1 MYGCLGF
8 THSRFYAKPLAA
20 LITAKGR
27 EILTST
33 KALVEKLAFDVI
45 YGDTDSLMINSNC
58 VDYDQVMKIG
68 YKVCQLY
75 LNPFKMLVIIFICYK
90 IKAEVNKIYKQVEL
104 DIDGVFKYMLLLKK
118 KKYAAVSILKLPS
131 GEFVTKQEIKG
142 LDIVRRDWSQL
153 SQEAGRYKSYNL
165 FIHEC

>member
-33 KALVEKLAFDVI
+33 KTLVEKLAFDVI

-58 VDYDQVMKIG
+58 VDYEQVMKIG
-68 YKVCQLY
+68 YKVCQYFYIIIQLY
-75 LNPFKMLVIIFICYK
+75 NY
-90 IKAEVNKIYKQVEL
+90 Y
-104 DIDGVFKYMLLLKK
+104 
-118 KKYAAVSILKLPS
+118 IL
-131 GEFVTKQEIKG
+131 
-142 LDIVRRDWSQL
+142 
-153 SQEAGRYKSYNL
+153 
-165 FIHEC
+165 

>member
-33 KALVEKLAFDVI
+33 KGLVEKLAFEVI

-68 YKVCQLY
+68 YKVCTYIFSLFSI
-75 LNPFKMLVIIFICYK
+75 FK
-90 IKAEVNKIYKQVEL
+90 
-104 DIDGVFKYMLLLKK
+104 
-118 KKYAAVSILKLPS
+118 
-131 GEFVTKQEIKG
+131 
-142 LDIVRRDWSQL
+142 
-153 SQEAGRYKSYNL
+153 
-165 FIHEC
+165 

>member
-27 EILTST
+27 EILIST
-33 KALVEKLAFDVI
+33 KALVEKLSFDVI

-68 YKVCQLY
+68 FKVCISYYFLFFSFLNMYY
-75 LNPFKMLVIIFICYK
+75 LML
-90 IKAEVNKIYKQVEL
+90 
-104 DIDGVFKYMLLLKK
+104 D
-118 KKYAAVSILKLPS
+118 
-131 GEFVTKQEIKG
+131 
-142 LDIVRRDWSQL
+142 
-153 SQEAGRYKSYNL
+153 
-165 FIHEC
+165 

>member
-58 VDYDQVMKIG
+58 IDYDQVMKIG
-68 YKVCQLY
+68 YKV
-75 LNPFKMLVIIFICYK
+75 
-90 IKAEVNKIYKQVEL
+90 
-104 DIDGVFKYMLLLKK
+104 
-118 KKYAAVSILKLPS
+118 
-131 GEFVTKQEIKG
+131 G
-142 LDIVRRDWSQL
+142 LI
-153 SQEAGRYKSYNL
+153 SY
-165 FIHEC
+165 

>member
-68 YKVCQLY
+68 YKVSLILY
-75 LNPFKMLVIIFICYK
+75 KAFTCVKMFYFI
-90 IKAEVNKIYKQVEL
+90 L
-104 DIDGVFKYMLLLKK
+104 D
-118 KKYAAVSILKLPS
+118 
-131 GEFVTKQEIKG
+131 
-142 LDIVRRDWSQL
+142 
-153 SQEAGRYKSYNL
+153 
-165 FIHEC
+165 

>member
-1 MYGCLGF
+1 MRQTALKLTANSMYGCLGF

-58 VDYDQVMKIG
+58 TDYDQVMKIG
-68 YKVCQLY
+68 FKVCTFFMY
-75 LNPFKMLVIIFICYK
+75 LFYF
-90 IKAEVNKIYKQVEL
+90 
-104 DIDGVFKYMLLLKK
+104 
-118 KKYAAVSILKLPS
+118 
-131 GEFVTKQEIKG
+131 
-142 LDIVRRDWSQL
+142 
-153 SQEAGRYKSYNL
+153 
-165 FIHEC
+165 